1 METENTY
8 KSFNENK
15 SIEELQYNMFQ
26 HRLKLKD
33 LLDNNQFITYLLKAS
48 IYKQGTLNLFETLEK
63 YKEHTNE
70 METLASNILDEV
82 NSHSKQIKNKIEGE
96 DIACD
101 TFFIKKHDDL
111 ELKIHKLF
119 IESRT
124 SKRHMFQYLKS
135 VINFT

>member
-26 HRLKLKD
+26 YRLKLKD
-33 LLDNNQFITYLLKAS
+33 FLDNNQFIKYLLKAS

-63 YKEHTNE
+63 YKEYTNE
-70 METLASNILDEV
+70 MKTLASNLLDEV
-82 NSHSKQIKNKIEGE
+82 NSHSKQIKNKIECE
-96 DIACD
+96 DVACD

-111 ELKIHKLF
+111 ELKIHNLF